1 MQPLLSGSLIVCA
14 LALALPAAAQ
24 VEHPPVP
31 VEKAAYHWPVFSNE
45 HVMVLRVYFPP
56 GRGSNYHIHSLD
68 QISVQVEAGA
78 NAGQVLGEAPTPARP
93 GTKGQVS
100 FTAYSKKS
108 FTHKSTNTAATPF
121 HNIVVALLKPKPA
134 GLAPPAR
141 PDGYAQVF
149 DNERA
154 RGWKLA
160 LEPGQSVGPFTQ
172 SAPGLRVVI
181 DGGEIAEIV
190 PGQPDRGL
198 ALRLGDFYWQ
208 EPGTTRGIRNIGTTR
223 IEIAEFELK

>member
-1 MQPLLSGSLIVCA
+1 MQRLLSGSLIICA
-14 LALALPAAAQ
+14 LTLALPAAAQ

-68 QISVQVEAGA
+68 QLSVQVEAGA
-78 NAGQVLGEAPTPARP
+78 NAGQVWAEEPTPARP
-93 GTKGQVS
+93 GTKGQVG
-100 FTAYSKKS
+100 FTAYSKKK
-108 FTHKSTNTAATPF
+108 FIHKSTNTAATPYQ
-121 HNIVVALLKPKPA
+121 NIVIALLKPKPV
-134 GLAPPAR
+134 GLAPAAR
-141 PDGYAQVF
+141 PDGYVQVF

-154 RGWKLA
+154 RAWKLA
-160 LEPGQSVGPFTQ
+160 LEPGQSVGAITQ

-190 PGQPDRGL
+190 SGQPDRGL

-208 EPGTTRGIRNIGTTR
+208 EPGATRGIRNIGTTR

>member
-1 MQPLLSGSLIVCA
+1 MHQLLIGSLIVWS
-14 LALALPAAAQ
+14 LAIGLPAGAE
-24 VEHPPVP
+24 VEYPPVP

-93 GTKGQVS
+93 GIKGQVN
-100 FTAYSKKS
+100 FTAYSKNK
-108 FTHKSTNTAATPF
+108 FIHKSTNTATTPYQ
-121 HNIVVALLKPKPA
+121 NIVVALLKPKPG
-134 GLAPPAR
+134 GLAPAAR
-141 PDGYAQVF
+141 PDGYTQVF

-154 RGWKLA
+154 RAWKLA
-160 LEPGQSVGPFTQ
+160 LDPGQSIGPITQ
-172 SAPGLRVVI
+172 NEPGLRVVI
-181 DGGEIAEIV
+181 DGGEIVEIV

-198 ALRLGDFYWQ
+198 ALR
-208 EPGTTRGIRNIGTTR
+208 
-223 IEIAEFELK
+223 

>member
-1 MQPLLSGSLIVCA
+1 MQRLSSGSLIICA
-14 LALALPAAAQ
+14 LTLALPAAAQ

-68 QISVQVEAGA
+68 QLSVQVEAGA
-78 NAGQVLGEAPTPARP
+78 NAGQVWGEEPTLARP
-93 GTKGQVS
+93 GTKGQVG
-100 FTAYSKKS
+100 FTAYSKKR
-108 FTHKSTNTAATPF
+108 FIHKSTNTAATPYQ
-121 HNIVVALLKPKPA
+121 NIVIALLKPKPA
-134 GLAPPAR
+134 GLAPATR
-141 PDGYAQVF
+141 PDGYVQVF

-154 RGWKLA
+154 RAWKLA
-160 LEPGQSVGPFTQ
+160 LEPGQSVGAITQ

-198 ALRLGDFYWQ
+198 ALRLGDFYGQ
-208 EPGTTRGIRNIGTTR
+208 EPGATRGICNIGTTR

>member
-1 MQPLLSGSLIVCA
+1 MQRLVRASLFVCA
-14 LALALPAAAQ
+14 VALAIPAAAQ

-31 VEKAAYHWPVFSNE
+31 VQNAAYHWPVFNNE

-78 NAGQVLGEAPTPARP
+78 NAGQVLGELPTAARP
-93 GTKGQVS
+93 GVKGNVG
-100 FTAYSKKS
+100 FTAYSKKT
-108 FTHKSTNTAATPF
+108 FIHKSTNTAETPF
-121 HNIVVALLKPKPA
+121 HNIVVGLLKPQPA
-134 GLAPPAR
+134 GRAPAVR
-141 PDGYAQVF
+141 PEGYRQVF

-160 LEPGQSVGPFTQ
+160 LEPGQSVGPITQ
-172 SAPGLRVVI
+172 NAPGLRVVI

-198 ALRLGDFYWQ
+198 WLRLGDFYWQ
-208 EPGTTRGIRNIGTTR
+208 EAGATRGIRNIGTTR

>member
-1 MQPLLSGSLIVCA
+1 MQRLLSVLLIVCA
-14 LALALPAAAQ
+14 LALALPAVAEDEQ
-24 VEHPPVP
+24 TPVP

-45 HVMVLRVYFPP
+45 YVMVLRVIFPP

-93 GTKGQVS
+93 GTKGQES
-100 FTAYSKKS
+100 FSAYSKKT
-108 FTHKSTNTAATPF
+108 FIHRSTNTAATPYQ
-121 HNIVVALLKPKPA
+121 NIVIALMKPKPA
-134 GLAPPAR
+134 GLAPAAR
-141 PDGYAQVF
+141 PDGYVQVF

-160 LEPGQSVGPFTQ
+160 LEPGQSVGPITQ
-172 SAPGLRVVI
+172 GAPGLRVVI

-190 PGQPDRGL
+190 SGQLDRGL
-198 ALRLGDFYWQ
+198 ALRPGDFYWQ

>member
-1 MQPLLSGSLIVCA
+1 MQRLLSVLLIVCA
-14 LALALPAAAQ
+14 LALALPAVAEDEQ
-24 VEHPPVP
+24 TPVP

-45 HVMVLRVYFPP
+45 YVMVLRVIFPP

-100 FTAYSKKS
+100 FSAYSKKT
-108 FTHKSTNTAATPF
+108 FIHRSTNTAATPYQ
-121 HNIVVALLKPKPA
+121 NIVIALMKPKPA
-134 GLAPPAR
+134 GLAPAAR
-141 PDGYAQVF
+141 PDGYVQVF

-160 LEPGQSVGPFTQ
+160 LEPGQSVGPITQ
-172 SAPGLRVVI
+172 GAPGLRVVI

-190 PGQPDRGL
+190 SGQLDRGL
-198 ALRLGDFYWQ
+198 ALRPGDFYWQ

>member
-1 MQPLLSGSLIVCA
+1 MQRLLSGSLIVCA

-100 FTAYSKKS
+100 FTAYSKKT
-108 FTHKSTNTAATPF
+108 FIHKSTNTAATPF
-121 HNIVVALLKPKPA
+121 HNIVVALLKP
-134 GLAPPAR
+134 R
-141 PDGYAQVF
+141 SE
-149 DNERA
+149 ER
-154 RGWKLA
+154 R
-160 LEPGQSVGPFTQ
+160 VGKECR
-172 SAPGLRVVI
+172 SGR
-181 DGGEIAEIV
+181 
-190 PGQPDRGL
+190 
-198 ALRLGDFYWQ
+198 W
-208 EPGTTRGIRNIGTTR
+208 
-223 IEIAEFELK
+223 

>member
-1 MQPLLSGSLIVCA
+1 TRYMWLLVSFRPDRRA
-14 LALALPAAAQ
+14 
-24 VEHPPVP
+24 H
-31 VEKAAYHWPVFSNE
+31 
-45 HVMVLRVYFPP
+45 
-56 GRGSNYHIHSLD
+56 YHIISPD

-100 FTAYSKKS
+100 FTAYLKKT
-108 FTHKSTNTAATPF
+108 FIHKSTNTAATPF

-134 GLAPPAR
+134 GLAPAAR

-154 RGWKLA
+154 RCWKLA

-172 SAPGLRVVI
+172 SAPGLRVII

-208 EPGTTRGIRNIGTTR
+208 EPGTTRGIRNIGTNR
-223 IEIAEFELK
+223 IESAAVDLN

>member
-1 MQPLLSGSLIVCA
+1 MQRLLSGSLIVCA

-24 VEHPPVP
+24 VEYPPVP

-68 QISVQVEAGA
+68 QLSVQVEAGA
-78 NAGQVLGEAPTPARP
+78 NAGQVWGEEPTPARP

-100 FTAYSKKS
+100 FTAYSRKK
-108 FTHKSTNTAATPF
+108 FIHKSTNTAVTPYQ
-121 HNIVVALLKPKPA
+121 NIVIALLKPKPA
-134 GLAPPAR
+134 GLAPAAR
-141 PDGYAQVF
+141 PDGYVQVF

-154 RGWKLA
+154 RAWKLA
-160 LEPGQSVGPFTQ
+160 LEPGQSVGPITQ

-181 DGGEIAEIV
+181 DGGEIVEIV
-190 PGQPDRGL
+190 SGQPDRGL
-198 ALRLGDFYWQ
+198 GLRLGDFYWQ